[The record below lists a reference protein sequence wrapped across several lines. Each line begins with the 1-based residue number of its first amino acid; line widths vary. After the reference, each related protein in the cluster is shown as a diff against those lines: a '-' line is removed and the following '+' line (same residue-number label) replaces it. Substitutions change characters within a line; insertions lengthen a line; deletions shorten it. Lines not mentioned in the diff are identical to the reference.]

1 MVTRDVFK
9 IPVLQERKRIP
20 MRVIRALVNHIVN
33 NFSPDEII
41 LFGSYA
47 YGKPTPWSD
56 VDLLVIMETPKGE
69 LETSLD
75 IVDSLPPILFS
86 LDILARDR
94 QTIEQRNTIG
104 DPFMREITSKGK
116 ILYARNR

>member
-1 MVTRDVFK
+1 MVTQEAFK
-9 IPVLQERKRIP
+9 IPVLKERKRIP
-20 MRVIRALVNHIVN
+20 MRVIHALVKHIVN

-56 VDLLVIMETPKGE
+56 VDLLIIMETPKGE

-75 IVDSLPPILFS
+75 IIDSLSPTMF
-86 LDILARDR
+86 
-94 QTIEQRNTIG
+94 
-104 DPFMREITSKGK
+104 
-116 ILYARNR
+116 

>member
-1 MVTRDVFK
+1 MVTQEDFIIPVFK
-9 IPVLQERKRIP
+9 ERKRIP
-20 MRVIRALVNHIVN
+20 VRVIHALVNHIVN

-47 YGKPTPWSD
+47 YGKPTAWSD
-56 VDLLVIMETPKGE
+56 VDLLVVMETPKGE

-75 IVDSLPPILFS
+75 IINSLPPTLFS

-94 QTIEQRNTIG
+94 QTIEQRNLMG
-104 DPFMREITSKGK
+104 DTFMREITSKGK

>member
-1 MVTRDVFK
+1 MVTQEVFK
-9 IPVLQERKRIP
+9 IPVLKERKRVP
-20 MRVIRALVNHIVN
+20 MRVIHALVNHIVN

-56 VDLLVIMETPKGE
+56 VDLLIIMETPKGE

-75 IVDSLPPILFS
+75 IVDSLPPTMFS

-94 QTIEQRNTIG
+94 QTIEHRNTMG
-104 DPFMREITSKGK
+104 DTFMREITSKGK
-116 ILYARNR
+116 ILYARNH

>member
-1 MVTRDVFK
+1 MVTQDVFK

-20 MRVIRALVNHIVN
+20 MRVIHALVKHIVN

-56 VDLLVIMETPKGE
+56 VDLLIIMDTPKGE

-75 IVDSLPPILFS
+75 IVDSLPPTLFS

-94 QTIEQRNTIG
+94 QTIERRNTMG
-104 DPFMREITSKGK
+104 DTFMREITSKGK
-116 ILYARNR
+116 ILYARNH